1 MKKYI
6 VISALMLTTLIAACS
21 TSEATSNQSDE
32 ISSPPAPAKV
42 TGEMKTEKEL
52 SAQASAERG
61 KLVEVQMLDG
71 NSDNYVYEPA
81 NLTFAVGETITFK
94 ITSESEFH
102 TFTIDEL
109 DIYET
114 ADGGESFEFTV
125 TFETPGT
132 YKLYCV
138 PHETL
143 GMIGEVVVQ

>member
-1 MKKYI
+1 
-6 VISALMLTTLIAACS
+6 
-21 TSEATSNQSDE
+21 
-32 ISSPPAPAKV
+32 
-42 TGEMKTEKEL
+42 
-52 SAQASAERG
+52 
-61 KLVEVQMLDG
+61 MLDG

>member
-1 MKKYI
+1 MFDLLIKNGI
-6 VISALMLTTLIAACS
+6 VIDGSGQTRIQADIG
-21 TSEATSNQSDE
+21 
-32 ISSPPAPAKV
+32 II
-42 TGEMKTEKEL
+42 GEK
-52 SAQASAERG
+52 
-61 KLVEVQMLDG
+61 
-71 NSDNYVYEPA
+71 
-81 NLTFAVGETITFK
+81 ITFK

-143 GMIGEVVVQ
+143 GMIGEVTVQ